1 MAERLGEALLN
12 LDTSD
17 RKFNQGVDRAEKK
30 ATGLGKTLDLTSE
43 KALKIGKNLALA
55 AAAGAAALGTLVA
68 KVARDV
74 AELRAEAQTAGVSFE
89 EFQRLKYMAEQ
100 NLIGIDALTD
110 GFKELNLRADEFIMT
125 GQGSA
130 AEAFERLGYTA
141 SELKQKLADPS
152 ALFSEIV
159 DRLGKLN
166 DAAQIRIA
174 DEIFGGTGGEQF
186 VRLLKGGA
194 DGIARLKDEANR
206 LGIVVSE
213 AEGQA
218 LTDFDRT
225 LRRITDQ
232 LGVIGQK
239 IAIAVLPYLQEFAD
253 DLTDPSFVQDAED
266 IAEGVAAAFGVI
278 ADAIREVLS
287 LMSAVGEGWKT
298 LKGWV
303 QWAADHQL
311 TGEDIE
317 KTEVPAGIPTLEE
330 YLAGKRKGD
339 SGKGDKLPPGN
350 RFDAAFEAASV
361 NEGRT
366 FKPSD
371 PRGFGLPPKSTGGGS
386 SETERQRQAVLDLI
400 SALEDEQAILRTS
413 DPVQRE
419 MIRLRATLAAATPQ
433 QTREIENLIGATM
446 REREA
451 LASVQ
456 DAFQTFGDM
465 SVDAIDR
472 LLDGSASLSDVLE
485 DLAGSLRRMALQ
497 AALLG
502 EGPLAGMF
510 GMSKS
515 GDGGP
520 GGLFGALAGMFKNG
534 GIGGFGGS
542 GGGIAGSFAGMYAK
556 GGLIPTGS
564 FGIVGDAG
572 PEPVIGTSR
581 GAMVLPHS
589 SLRNMEARNSGGN
602 FNFQQTITPPDG
614 FQARTREEN
623 TPGGKRQEVYFEEM
637 VGSAIGRPGNAQS
650 AVRNV
655 GRLTR
660 R

>member
-1 MAERLGEALLN
+1 MAGERLGEALLD
-12 LDTSD
+12 LDTRD
-17 RKFNQGVDRAEKK
+17 RKFNQGIDRAERK
-30 ATGLGKTLDLTSE
+30 ASGLGQTLDLTSE
-43 KALKIGKNLALA
+43 KALKIGRNLALA

-213 AEGQA
+213 AEGRA
-218 LTDFDRT
+218 LTEFDRT

-253 DLTDPSFVQDAED
+253 DLADPSFVQDAED

-278 ADAIREVLS
+278 ADAIREVMTLI
-287 LMSAVGEGWKT
+287 AQVGEAWKT
-298 LKGWV
+298 VKGWV
-303 QWAADHQL
+303 QWASDHQL
-311 TGEDIE
+311 TGEEIE
-317 KTEVPAGIPTLEE
+317 KAGAPAGIPTLEE

-339 SGKGDKLPPGN
+339 GGKSDKLPPGN
-350 RFDAAFEAASV
+350 RFDAAFDAVSV

-366 FKPSD
+366 FKPTE
-371 PRGFGLPPKSTGGGS
+371 PRGFGLPPKSSGGGT
-386 SETERQRQAVLDLI
+386 SEIERQRQAVRDLI
-400 SALEDEQAILRTS
+400 TALEDEQAILRTS

-419 MIRLRATLAAATPQ
+419 MIRLRSTLAAATPE
-433 QTREIENLIGATM
+433 QTKQIEGLIEATIREQ
-446 REREA
+446 EA
-451 LASVQ
+451 LVSAQ

-465 SVDAIDR
+465 GVDTLDR
-472 LLDGSASLSDVLE
+472 ILDSSGNVGDTFD
-485 DLAGSLRRMALQ
+485 DLTKSIRRMALQ
-497 AALLG
+497 AVLLG
-502 EGPLAGMF
+502 QGPLAGIF
-510 GMSKS
+510 GMSAPA
-515 GDGGP
+515 GGGP
-520 GGLFGALAGMFKNG
+520 GGLFGALSSLFT
-534 GIGGFGGS
+534 GFH
-542 GGGIAGSFAGMYAK
+542 AK
-556 GGLIPTGS
+556 GGLIPNGK

-581 GAMVLPHS
+581 GAMVLPNS
-589 SLRNMEARNSGGN
+589 TLRNMEARKDGFQ
-602 FNFQQTITPPDG
+602 FNQTIQPPDG
-614 FQARTREEN
+614 FETRTREEN

>member
-1 MAERLGEALLN
+1 MAGERLGEALLD
-12 LDTSD
+12 LDTRD
-17 RKFNQGVDRAEKK
+17 RKFNQGIDRAERK
-30 ATGLGKTLDLTSE
+30 ASGLGQTLDLTSE
-43 KALKIGKNLALA
+43 KALKIGRNLALA

-218 LTDFDRT
+218 LTEFDRT

-253 DLTDPSFVQDAED
+253 DLADPSFVQDAED
-266 IAEGVAAAFGVI
+266 IAAGVAAAFGVI
-278 ADAIREVLS
+278 ADAIREVLQ
-287 LMSAVGEGWKT
+287 LIAQVGEGWET
-298 LKGWV
+298 VKGWV
-303 QWAADHQL
+303 EWANTHDMLGNEIDQPL
-311 TGEDIE
+311 GFGSGKITPLNQGEG
-317 KTEVPAGIPTLEE
+317 VLP
-330 YLAGKRKGD
+330 
-339 SGKGDKLPPGN
+339 KGDKGAVTGS
-350 RFDAAFEAASV
+350 RFDAAFDAASV

-366 FKPSD
+366 FKPTEL
-371 PRGFGLPPKSTGGGS
+371 RGFGLPPKSSGGGT
-386 SETERQRQAVLDLI
+386 SEIERQKQAVRDLI

-419 MIRLRATLAAATPQ
+419 MIRLRSTLAAATPE
-433 QTREIENLIGATM
+433 QTKQVEGLIEATIREQETLVSA
-446 REREA
+446 
-451 LASVQ
+451 Q

-465 SVDAIDR
+465 GVDTLDR
-472 LLDGSASLSDVLE
+472 LLDGSGNLGDTFD
-485 DLAGSLRRMALQ
+485 DLTKSIRRMAIQ
-497 AALLG
+497 AVLLG
-502 EGPLAGMF
+502 QGPLAGIF
-510 GMSKS
+510 GMSTPA
-515 GDGGP
+515 GGGP
-520 GGLFGALAGMFKNG
+520 GGLFGALSSLFT
-534 GIGGFGGS
+534 GFH
-542 GGGIAGSFAGMYAK
+542 AK
-556 GGLIPTGS
+556 GGLIPNGK

-572 PEPVIGTSR
+572 PEPVIGTSK
-581 GAMVLPHS
+581 GAMVLPNS
-589 SLRNMEARNSGGN
+589 TLRNMEARKDGFQ
-602 FNFQQTITPPDG
+602 FNQTIQPPDG
-614 FQARTREEN
+614 FETRTREEN

>member
-1 MAERLGEALLN
+1 M
-12 LDTSD
+12 
-17 RKFNQGVDRAEKK
+17 
-30 ATGLGKTLDLTSE
+30 
-43 KALKIGKNLALA
+43 
-55 AAAGAAALGTLVA
+55 A

-159 DRLGKLN
+159 DRLGKFN

-186 VRLLKGGA
+186 VRLLQGGA

-287 LMSAVGEGWKT
+287 LMTAVGEAGRPS
-298 LKGWV
+298 KGGCNG
-303 QWAADHQL
+303 L
-311 TGEDIE
+311 LITSLPE
-317 KTEVPAGIPTLEE
+317 KTSKRRKFPLVFPRWKSISLGSGREMVERVINYHPVTASMLPLRLPASMKVGL
-330 YLAGKRKGD
+330 L
-339 SGKGDKLPPGN
+339 N
-350 RFDAAFEAASV
+350 RANRV
-361 NEGRT
+361 
-366 FKPSD
+366 
-371 PRGFGLPPKSTGGGS
+371 
-386 SETERQRQAVLDLI
+386 VLDFHQR
-400 SALEDEQAILRTS
+400 ALVA
-413 DPVQRE
+413 V
-419 MIRLRATLAAATPQ
+419 
-433 QTREIENLIGATM
+433 
-446 REREA
+446 
-451 LASVQ
+451 
-456 DAFQTFGDM
+456 
-465 SVDAIDR
+465 
-472 LLDGSASLSDVLE
+472 
-485 DLAGSLRRMALQ
+485 
-497 AALLG
+497 
-502 EGPLAGMF
+502 
-510 GMSKS
+510 
-515 GDGGP
+515 
-520 GGLFGALAGMFKNG
+520 
-534 GIGGFGGS
+534 
-542 GGGIAGSFAGMYAK
+542 
-556 GGLIPTGS
+556 
-564 FGIVGDAG
+564 
-572 PEPVIGTSR
+572 
-581 GAMVLPHS
+581 
-589 SLRNMEARNSGGN
+589 
-602 FNFQQTITPPDG
+602 
-614 FQARTREEN
+614 
-623 TPGGKRQEVYFEEM
+623 
-637 VGSAIGRPGNAQS
+637 
-650 AVRNV
+650 AVRQSV
-655 GRLTR
+655 RGRLCLI
-660 R
+660 